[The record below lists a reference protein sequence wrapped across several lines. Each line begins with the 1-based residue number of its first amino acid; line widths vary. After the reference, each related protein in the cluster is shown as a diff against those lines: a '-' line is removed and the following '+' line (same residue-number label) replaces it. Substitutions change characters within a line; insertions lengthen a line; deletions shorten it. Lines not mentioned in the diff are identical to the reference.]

1 MRGDLVLIGWVKS
14 GLLFGIFAS
23 VILMLCPNKS
33 YMKHISMVVGLL
45 FILVMLHPVMELCS
59 VDATTYASYIR
70 NFLMLETEDTEF
82 SRENKQLYELSLA
95 AQLEA
100 VFVEKGYPVT
110 GICVETDQNGSV
122 EEIRLS
128 FGQGQFDLRNVENY
142 LHRLLGEDVR
152 ITYE

>member
-1 MRGDLVLIGWVKS
+1 MFLLIGWVKS
-14 GLLFGIFAS
+14 GLLFGVFAS

-33 YMKHISMVVGLL
+33 YMKHISLIVGLL
-45 FILVMLHPVMELCS
+45 FILVMLHPIMELCS
-59 VDATTYASYIR
+59 VDVSTYAGYIR

-82 SRENKQLYELSLA
+82 SKENKQLFELSLA

-110 GICVETDQNGSV
+110 GIYVETDQNGNV

-128 FGQGQFDLRNVENY
+128 FGEGEFDLRNVENY

>member
-1 MRGDLVLIGWVKS
+1 MRGDVLLIGWVKS

-33 YMKHISMVVGLL
+33 YMKHISLVVGLL

-59 VDATTYASYIR
+59 VDVSTYASYIQ
-70 NFLMLETEDTEF
+70 NFLMLETEDMEF
-82 SRENKQLYELSLA
+82 SKENRQLYELSLA

-110 GICVETDQNGSV
+110 DILVETDQNGNA
-122 EEIRLS
+122 EEIHLR
-128 FGQGQFDLRNVENY
+128 FGEGEFDLRNVENY

>member
-1 MRGDLVLIGWVKS
+1 MRGDVVLIEWVKS
-14 GLLFGIFAS
+14 GLLFGVFAS
-23 VILMLCPNKS
+23 VILMLCPNKA

-59 VDATTYASYIR
+59 VDAATYASYIR

-82 SRENKQLYELSLA
+82 SRKDKQLYELSLA
-95 AQLEA
+95 SQLKA
-100 VFVEKGYPVT
+100 YFVERGYPVT
-110 GICVETDQNGSV
+110 EICVKTDQDGSV

-128 FGQGQFDLRNVENY
+128 IGQGTFDLCNIEDY